1 LAYIFHKSKLF
12 KNTLHLFGK
21 FNILKLEYGIVLF
34 MKAMCFD
41 GKNMNYDENFP
52 DPKLDEV
59 LVRVNLAGICGTD
72 LEILDGYM
80 AYNGI
85 LGHEFVGI
93 VEKSEN
99 PKLVGKRVVGEI
111 NAGCGKC
118 NYCEKGLD
126 RHCPNRTVLGILKR
140 DGAFAEFLSLPEKNL
155 HLIPDSI
162 TDEQAVFVE
171 PLAAAFEIKEQV
183 MLQSQWSV
191 AVVGDGRLAQL
202 IIQVLKLTC
211 PNITCFGRHKS
222 KLESLINT
230 GVKIKIGIESS
241 DEQSFDLVV
250 EATGSNSGFADTM
263 KLIKPRGTVILKST
277 IASRENLD
285 LTPAVVNEITLVGS
299 RCGLFKPAIDALSTG
314 IVSVDSM
321 VDSTFPLEKFSE
333 AIKHAKKP
341 DTLKVFL
348 KP

>member
-1 LAYIFHKSKLF
+1 
-12 KNTLHLFGK
+12 
-21 FNILKLEYGIVLF
+21 
-34 MKAMCFD
+34 MKATYFD
-41 GKNMNYDENFP
+41 GKNIRYDENYP
-52 DPKLDEV
+52 DPKFGEV
-59 LVRVNLAGICGTD
+59 LVKVNLAGICGTD

-80 AYNGI
+80 TYDGI
-85 LGHEFVGI
+85 LGHEFVGT
-93 VEKSEN
+93 VEKADN
-99 PKLVGKRVVGEI
+99 PDLIGKRVVGEI

-118 NYCEKGLD
+118 ESCEKGMD

-140 DGAFAEFLSLPEKNL
+140 NGAFAEFLSLPEKNL
-155 HLIPDSI
+155 HVIPDTI

-183 MLQSQWSV
+183 SLQPQWRV

-211 PNITCFGRHKS
+211 SNITCFGRHKR
-222 KLESLINT
+222 KLESLINI
-230 GVKIKIGIESS
+230 GVKIKIGIEKS

-263 KLIKPRGTVILKST
+263 KLIKPRGIVILKST

-285 LTPAVVNEITLVGS
+285 LTPTVVNEITLIGS
-299 RCGLFKPAIDALSTG
+299 RCGLFKPAIDALATG
-314 IVSVDSM
+314 MVSVDSM
-321 VDSTFPLEKFSE
+321 IDSTFPLEKFSE
-333 AIKHAKKP
+333 AIEHAKKP
-341 DTLKVFL
+341 DTLKVFF

>member
-1 LAYIFHKSKLF
+1 
-12 KNTLHLFGK
+12 
-21 FNILKLEYGIVLF
+21 
-34 MKAMCFD
+34 MKATCFD
-41 GKNMNYDENFP
+41 GKNMNYDENYP
-52 DPKLDEV
+52 DPKSGEV

-80 AYNGI
+80 EYHGI
-85 LGHEFVGI
+85 LGHEFVGT

-99 PKLVGKRVVGEI
+99 PNLIGKRVVGEI
-111 NAGCGKC
+111 NAGCGA
-118 NYCEKGLD
+118 CESCKKGMD

-155 HLIPDSI
+155 HVIPDSI

-183 MLQSQWSV
+183 SLQPQWSV

-222 KLESLINT
+222 KLANLINV
-230 GVKIKIGIESS
+230 GIKIKIGIESS

-250 EATGSNSGFADTM
+250 EATGSNSGFTDTM
-263 KLIKPRGTVILKST
+263 KLIKPRGTVVLKST
-277 IASRENLD
+277 IASRDNLD
-285 LTPAVVNEITLVGS
+285 LTLTVVNEITLIGS
-299 RCGLFKPAIDALSTG
+299 RCGLFKPAIDALASG
-314 IVSVDSM
+314 VVSVDSM
-321 VDSTFPLEKFSE
+321 IDSTFPLDKFSK
-333 AIKHAKKP
+333 AIEHAKKP